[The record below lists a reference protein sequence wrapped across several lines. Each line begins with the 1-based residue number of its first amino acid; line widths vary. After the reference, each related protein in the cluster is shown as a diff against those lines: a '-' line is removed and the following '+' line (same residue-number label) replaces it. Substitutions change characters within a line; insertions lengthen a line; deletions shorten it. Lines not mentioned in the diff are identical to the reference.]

1 MEVNGREAGFQAYP
15 SAYQRVRRR
24 SRNSTPH
31 IGSGPGGS
39 HRVGPRR
46 SPDGSSETN
55 LKCNF
60 QESLVPSSR
69 GNLVTSGAG
78 CGVLCP
84 GRSGALGGIV
94 RSGRRAAM
102 SPRRSDMG
110 SFVRSFRASFQGS
123 FDGCFE
129 HPSNRSADCCL
140 PLGER
145 RASPRGRLCAS
156 VTCWQIRMLGPLHS
170 VSVDLGAVIG

>member
-39 HRVGPRR
+39 HRVGSGRGHG
-46 SPDGSSETN
+46 GSSEMN
-55 LKCNF
+55 LKWNF
-60 QESLVPSSR
+60 RESLVLSCWRNLAASGVRSDVTSSGPRRPLRSVARPGRRSVTSSR
-69 GNLVTSGAG
+69 TSSLSGLAG
-78 CGVLCP
+78 SL
-84 GRSGALGGIV
+84 RTS
-94 RSGRRAAM
+94 S
-102 SPRRSDMG
+102 
-110 SFVRSFRASFQGS
+110 QGS

-129 HPSNRSADCCL
+129 HPSNQSADCCL

-145 RASPRGRLCAS
+145 RASPSGSSLCP
-156 VTCWQIRMLGPLHS
+156 C
-170 VSVDLGAVIG
+170 DLLADTVAGSTAFRQR